1 MNGKHLKRGLE
12 LATELMEREVEFINA
27 INVYPVADGDT
38 GTNMHSTMA
47 GIVDALRDV
56 DTDHAGRVAEV
67 VAEAA
72 LETAR
77 GNSGVILSQFFWGF
91 YEGVGNADVM
101 DRNLVV
107 AAFNE
112 GKDWAYQAVSNPV
125 EGTILTVMRETAE
138 GAQRLVKTS
147 ESVPELLHNVY
158 QTSLTSLEKAP
169 EMLGRLGKPKIIDS
183 GAYGFTLL
191 VEGFARAMGL
201 NVRGYRVRGMR
212 AERESGGGGSN
223 LFCTNYMIE
232 LNNGATSDEIR
243 AVIDGKGDSI
253 VVVGG
258 NNRIKV
264 HIHTD
269 NPGLIRELLQS
280 FGRVVQERIDRIW

>member
-1 MNGKHLKRGLE
+1 
-12 LATELMEREVEFINA
+12 
-27 INVYPVADGDT
+27 
-38 GTNMHSTMA
+38 
-47 GIVDALRDV
+47 
-56 DTDHAGRVAEV
+56 
-67 VAEAA
+67 
-72 LETAR
+72 
-77 GNSGVILSQFFWGF
+77 
-91 YEGVGNADVM
+91 
-101 DRNLVV
+101 
-107 AAFNE
+107 
-112 GKDWAYQAVSNPV
+112 
-125 EGTILTVMRETAE
+125 
-138 GAQRLVKTS
+138 
-147 ESVPELLHNVY
+147 
-158 QTSLTSLEKAP
+158 
-169 EMLGRLGKPKIIDS
+169 
-183 GAYGFTLL
+183 
-191 VEGFARAMGL
+191 
-201 NVRGYRVRGMR
+201 MR